1 MPLPTN
7 KEDIIALFRETKKI
21 ADRCV
26 SPPSKS
32 TLERSSDF
40 RSCDV
45 GDKVTSTIPTIPRIK
60 FLAADSIVA
69 ASEIMQITADGNP
82 LIMNLA
88 NRFHVGG
95 GCENGAVAQEESLFY
110 RTNYYKS
117 LYDPN
122 IARTRPDGRSFHY
135 NNPIPHDAAYYTKDI
150 TVLRDQ
156 EYNQLH
162 QSQQFHINCVAI
174 AGYNLGKY
182 THHNYINNSLPLP
195 VGEEEKA
202 LFNAYKQDV
211 SNNEARTFPRLQAK
225 FIELTKQKIKLMLQ
239 IAATKGHNSL
249 VLGAISCGAFRLQN
263 NKNPAWTA
271 NCVAEAYTQA
281 FSEAQF
287 EGLLGKFT
295 NITFAV
301 LNQKNTDTDKI
312 NVDVFKKLA
321 EETLPR
327 ILATNRSTSAARTT
341 GPSPIRFTPK
351 PQSSSSSSSSYS
363 TLPSQNAYA
372 STSYSDSSSGSS
384 SYSSGLTQEH
394 AGTKKR
400 DREDDNDNLRAK
412 KTVQSSS
419 NKVYEDVTRHFDQLE
434 EYHKEFLSGIFKIY
448 KDRNN
453 KEFFN
458 KVAHQIRLLK
468 SSSVALNSIVLS
480 MESIIQLDDIKI
492 SDLSSLKEDLLDFV
506 TTKMQ
511 SQPQFKKTC
520 NPKPSI

>member
-1 MPLPTN
+1 MPLPITN
-7 KEDIIALFRETKKI
+7 EERIVLFRKTKDM

-45 GDKVTSTIPTIPRIK
+45 GDKVTSTIPRIK
-60 FLAADSIVA
+60 FLAEDSIVA
-69 ASEIMQITADGNP
+69 ALEIMRTTVSGNP
-82 LIMNLA
+82 VIMNLA
-88 NRFHVGG
+88 NRFRVGG
-95 GCENGAVAQEESLFY
+95 GSEHGAIAQEESLFY

-117 LYDPN
+117 LYDPE
-122 IARTRPDGRSFHY
+122 IAHTHAGSKCFHY
-135 NNPIPHDAAYYTKDI
+135 NSPIPHDAAYYTKDI

-156 EYNQLH
+156 EYNPLH

-182 THHNYINNSLPLP
+182 THQNYINNSIPLP

-211 SNNEARTFPRLQAK
+211 SNNEARIFPRLQAK

-295 NITFAV
+295 NITFSV
-301 LNQKNTDTDKI
+301 LNQKDTDTDKI
-312 NVDVFKKLA
+312 NVAVFKKLA

-363 TLPSQNAYA
+363 
-372 STSYSDSSSGSS
+372 DGS

-394 AGTKKR
+394 ANAKKR
-400 DREDDNDNLRAK
+400 SLEDDNGDLRAK
-412 KTVQSSS
+412 RTVQSSS
-419 NKVYEDVTRHFDQLE
+419 SFSMWVNKVYEDVTKMFNQLE
-434 EYHKEFLSGIFKIY
+434 DYHKKFLSGIFKIY

-458 KVAHQIRLLK
+458 EVSNQIRLLK
-468 SSSVALNSIVLS
+468 SSSVELNSIGLS
-480 MESIIQLDDIKI
+480 MESIMQLDDTKT
-492 SDLSSLKEDLLDFV
+492 SALSLLKEDLLDFI
-506 TTKMQ
+506 TTTMQ
-511 SQPQFKKTC
+511 SQPQLKKTC